1 MDQTSWV
8 AIDTET
14 SGLNLPIFTVE
25 IAAQRMRGW
34 DRDGGPFRVLLN
46 HDVPIE
52 SGAEALHGYSRAY
65 LRRHGMDPVR
75 AHAAFRDYAEDLPLV
90 AYNLGFDWKRVLLPE
105 YERLGIR
112 GAGQEGF
119 CALTL
124 ARRVLED
131 PPNYRLETLKLHFQ
145 LSAERSHSG
154 RSDVDVLVRLM
165 QQVMAPRLRNAG
177 LSGWAEIRDFS
188 RKTPVSR
195 CRDLIH
201 GRATPGKP
209 ATPRRFRRRETTGT
223 QSIMSESDPKQIPE
237 DEEKRYW
244 LMQYQRWTDELI
256 GICRGVLA
264 DGILQDA
271 EIRLLA
277 DWLEVCPCKHVYPM
291 NVVAAQMAA
300 LPRELPMTEEQRQL
314 LKSCLEGLLPITF
327 Q

>member
-1 MDQTSWV
+1 MNQTSWV

-14 SGLNLPIFTVE
+14 SGLNLPIFTLE

-34 DRDGGPFRVLLN
+34 ERDGEPFRVLLN
-46 HDVPIE
+46 HDVRIE
-52 SGAEALHGYSRAY
+52 PGAEALHGYSRDY
-65 LRRHGMDPVR
+65 LRRHGMDPVL

-90 AYNLGFDWKRVLLPE
+90 AYNLGFDWKRVLVPE
-105 YERLGIR
+105 YGRLGIR

-124 ARRVLED
+124 ARRVLEN

-154 RSDVDVLVRLM
+154 RGDVDTLVRLM

-177 LSGWAEIRDFS
+177 ICRWEEIRDFS
-188 RKTPVSR
+188 RKTPVAR

-201 GRATPGKP
+201 GRAAP
-209 ATPRRFRRRETTGT
+209 ARKPRRRQIREGRP
-223 QSIMSESDPKQIPE
+223 IMNEPDPKHPPE

-264 DGILQDA
+264 DGVLHDA

-277 DWLEVCPCKHVYPM
+277 DWLEACPCKHVYPM
-291 NVVAAQMAA
+291 NVVAARMEA
-300 LPRELPMTEEQRQL
+300 LIPGNQISEAERQQ